1 MPASADCQT
10 TTQWAQGTKPLQ
22 SASRMTR
29 SSDGKVR
36 VDTGNTSLIHNP
48 KEMQAILLDH
58 VTKEARIVPMQA
70 APPQFGM
77 PALGAPATPS
87 LPSPAAAPMKVHD
100 LGKSFIE
107 GHEVDGKRYIIQPPA
122 LPQTPAKPGLPAPP
136 AAPTTVDVWTSS
148 KLGLPVMTQ
157 VTGPFGQQTCLC
169 KAAPAAEPHPGLF
182 QIPPGYTPVMPPRS

>member
-1 MPASADCQT
+1 
-10 TTQWAQGTKPLQ
+10 
-22 SASRMTR
+22 MTR

-48 KEMQAILLDH
+48 KERQAILLDH
-58 VTKEARIVPMQA
+58 LKKEARIVPMQT

-77 PALGAPATPS
+77 PPLGPATP
-87 LPSPAAAPMKVHD
+87 AAASPEAPPMKVHD

-107 GHEVDGKRYIIQPPA
+107 GQEVDGKRYIIQPPA
-122 LPQTPAKPGLPAPP
+122 APVSPQGSQKPGLPAAPP
-136 AAPTTVDVWTSS
+136 APTTVDVWTSS

-169 KAAPAAEPHPGLF
+169 KTAPTAEPHPGLF
-182 QIPPGYTPVMPPRS
+182 QIPPGFTPVMPSRPAAHT